1 MSVRVDTDKIKKA
14 IIFILPCLLFFWIG
28 DKVCCAY
35 RTVGISGNISVKAMP
50 FFTNLGNALT
60 NPLPSL
66 HPLDAFVGFMTA
78 VIAKLVLEYKR
89 KHRKKYAEDKEYGSA
104 RWGTPKDIE
113 PYMDRQNFDNNV
125 LLTQTER
132 ITMGK
137 PSNVKYARNQN
148 VLVVGGS
155 GSGKT
160 RFYVK
165 PNLMQMHSSYVVTD
179 PKGTVLVECGKM
191 LQKGKPVVKN
201 GKIIGYTPYSIR
213 VFNTID
219 FSKSMHYNPFAYI
232 RPESREQDILRTV
245 EVLITNTTGD
255 QKGGDEFWVK
265 AEKLLYTSY
274 IALIITMCPE
284 EEWNFET
291 LIDFVNASECRE
303 DNETFKNAIDWA
315 FYYLERWIEN
325 AWEQDEQFSEENE
338 NYAELKDAEV
348 DDWRASLGRFAVRQ
362 YKAYKLAAGKTAK
375 SILISCATRLAPF
388 SIDKVLEITSY
399 DEMHLDTIGDKL
411 TALFIIISDTDDTF
425 NFLVAMM
432 YSQLFNLLC
441 TKADNNP
448 NGSGRLKYPVRCL
461 IDEFANIKQ
470 IPQFEK
476 IISVIRSRGI
486 SASII
491 LQTKSQLKSLY
502 KDNAET
508 IEGNCDSLLFLG
520 GKEKTTLKDISES
533 LGKETIYMFN
543 TSRSRGT
550 QESYGVNYQKLGK
563 ELMSQDELSVM
574 DNSQCI
580 LQIRGLHPF
589 MSKKF
594 DITNTRITASCLTAT
609 RKIILMLQGLLR
621 AVKKMLLFYKTHN
634 IPNIGKLIHKGAKPM
649 NFLSKTEPNKLSRR
663 CKKSK
668 KAVAV
673 LTAIASIAAMSCMSC
688 FAAVNASSFIS
699 TAQTVLTA
707 VICLIGAG
715 LAVWGIINLLEGY
728 GNDNPGA
735 KSQGMKQLMAGIAL
749 IAAGVLLVPVLG
761 QMMNQ
766 AQSK

>member
-1 MSVRVDTDKIKKA
+1 MSKNLKTSLIWVGEFMDTDKLKK
-14 IIFILPCLLFFWIG
+14 IIITALPLVLFFWIG
-28 DKVCCAY
+28 DKLCLAY
-35 RTVGISGNISVKAMP
+35 RTVTVVGDISVKLMP
-50 FFTNLGNALT
+50 FLDNLGTTLV
-60 NPLPSL
+60 NPLPSF
-66 HPLDAFVGFMTA
+66 HPLDVFVGVATA
-78 VIAKLVLEYKR
+78 VIARLVLIYKD
-89 KHRKKYAEDKEYGSA
+89 KHRKKFAQDEEYGSA
-104 RWGTPKDIE
+104 RWGNAKDIE
-113 PYMDRQNFDNNV
+113 PYMDKKDFADNV
-125 LLTQTER
+125 LLTQSER
-132 ITMGK
+132 LTMGK

-179 PKGTVLVECGKM
+179 PKGTTLPECGKM
-191 LQKGKPVVKN
+191 LQRGQPIVRN
-201 GKIIGYTPYSIR
+201 GEIIGYKPYSIR

-219 FSKSMHYNPFAYI
+219 FDKSMHYNPFAYI
-232 RPESREQDILRTV
+232 RPKTREQDILRTV
-245 EVLITNTTGD
+245 EVLIANTTGE

-315 FYYLERWIEN
+315 FYYLEKWIEKDWEKDEKFAEQN
-325 AWEQDEQFSEENE
+325 A
-338 NYAELKDAEV
+338 NYSDLIDIKVEP
-348 DDWRASLGRFAVRQ
+348 WRASLGRFAVRQ

-388 SIDKVLEITSY
+388 SIDRILEITSY
-399 DEMHLDTIGDKL
+399 DEMHLDTVGDEL
-411 TALFIIISDTDDTF
+411 TALFIIVSDTDDTF

-432 YSQLFNLLC
+432 YTQLFNLLC

-448 NGSGRLKYPVRCL
+448 DGSGRLKYPVRCL

-563 ELMSQDELSVM
+563 ELKSQDELAVM
-574 DNSQCI
+574 DNSLCI

-589 MSKKF
+589 LSKKF
-594 DITNTRITASCLTAT
+594 DITKHKNY
-609 RKIILMLQGLLR
+609 
-621 AVKKMLLFYKTHN
+621 KMLFDY
-634 IPNIGKLIHKGAKPM
+634 AKQ
-649 NFLSKTEPNKLSRR
+649 NYFD
-663 CKKSK
+663 
-668 KAVAV
+668 VAKFV
-673 LTAIASIAAMSCMSC
+673 AHRNNRS
-688 FAAVNASSFIS
+688 
-699 TAQTVLTA
+699 
-707 VICLIGAG
+707 
-715 LAVWGIINLLEGY
+715 
-728 GNDNPGA
+728 
-735 KSQGMKQLMAGIAL
+735 AL
-749 IAAGVLLVPVLG
+749 INKNSVYTEYKY
-761 QMMNQ
+761 N
-766 AQSK
+766 K

>member
-1 MSVRVDTDKIKKA
+1 MSKNLKTSLIWVGEFMDTDKLKK
-14 IIFILPCLLFFWIG
+14 IIITALPLVLFFWIG
-28 DKVCCAY
+28 DKLCLAY
-35 RTVGISGNISVKAMP
+35 RTVTVVGDISVKLMP
-50 FFTNLGNALT
+50 FLDNLGTTLV
-60 NPLPSL
+60 NPLPSF
-66 HPLDAFVGFMTA
+66 HPLDVFVGVATA
-78 VIAKLVLEYKR
+78 VIARLVLIYKD
-89 KHRKKYAEDKEYGSA
+89 KHRKKFAQDEEYGSA
-104 RWGTPKDIE
+104 RWGNAKDIE
-113 PYMDRQNFDNNV
+113 PYMDKKDFADNV
-125 LLTQTER
+125 LLTQSER
-132 ITMGK
+132 LTMSK

-179 PKGTVLVECGKM
+179 PKGTTLPECGKM
-191 LQKGKPVVKN
+191 LQRGQPIVRN
-201 GKIIGYTPYSIR
+201 GEIIGYKPYSIR

-219 FSKSMHYNPFAYI
+219 FDKSMHYNPFAYI
-232 RPESREQDILRTV
+232 RPKTREQDILRTV
-245 EVLITNTTGD
+245 EVLIANTTGE

-274 IALIITMCPE
+274 IALILTMCPE
-284 EEWNFET
+284 NEWNFET

-303 DNETFKNAIDWA
+303 DDESFKNAIDWA
-315 FYYLERWIEN
+315 FYYLEKWIEKDWEKDEKFAEQN
-325 AWEQDEQFSEENE
+325 A
-338 NYAELKDAEV
+338 NYSDLIDIEV
-348 DDWRASLGRFAVRQ
+348 EPWRASLGRFAVRQ

-388 SIDKVLEITSY
+388 SIDRILEITSY
-399 DEMHLDTIGDKL
+399 DEMHLDTVGDEL
-411 TALFIIISDTDDTF
+411 TALFIIVSDTDDTF

-432 YSQLFNLLC
+432 YTQLFNLLC

-448 NGSGRLKYPVRCL
+448 DGSGRLKYPVRCL

-563 ELMSQDELSVM
+563 ELKSQDELAVM
-574 DNSQCI
+574 DNSLCI

-589 MSKKF
+589 LSKKF
-594 DITNTRITASCLTAT
+594 DITKHKNY
-609 RKIILMLQGLLR
+609 
-621 AVKKMLLFYKTHN
+621 KMLFDY
-634 IPNIGKLIHKGAKPM
+634 AKQ
-649 NFLSKTEPNKLSRR
+649 NYFD
-663 CKKSK
+663 
-668 KAVAV
+668 VAKFV
-673 LTAIASIAAMSCMSC
+673 AHRNNRS
-688 FAAVNASSFIS
+688 
-699 TAQTVLTA
+699 
-707 VICLIGAG
+707 
-715 LAVWGIINLLEGY
+715 
-728 GNDNPGA
+728 
-735 KSQGMKQLMAGIAL
+735 AL
-749 IAAGVLLVPVLG
+749 INKNSVYTEYKY
-761 QMMNQ
+761 N
-766 AQSK
+766 K

>member
-1 MSVRVDTDKIKKA
+1 MSKNLKTSLIWVGEFMDTDKLKK
-14 IIFILPCLLFFWIG
+14 IIITALPLVLFFWIG
-28 DKVCCAY
+28 DKLCLAY
-35 RTVGISGNISVKAMP
+35 RTVTVVGDISVKLMP
-50 FFTNLGNALT
+50 FLDNLGTTLV
-60 NPLPSL
+60 NPLPSF
-66 HPLDAFVGFMTA
+66 HPLDVFVGVATA
-78 VIAKLVLEYKR
+78 VIARLVLIYKD
-89 KHRKKYAEDKEYGSA
+89 KHRKKFAQDEEYGSA
-104 RWGTPKDIE
+104 RWGNAKDIE
-113 PYMDRQNFDNNV
+113 PYMDKKDFADNV
-125 LLTQTER
+125 LLTQSER
-132 ITMGK
+132 LTMGK
-137 PSNVKYARNQN
+137 TSNVKYARNQN

-179 PKGTVLVECGKM
+179 PKGTTLPECGKM
-191 LQKGKPVVKN
+191 LQRGQPIVRN
-201 GKIIGYTPYSIR
+201 GEIIGYKPYSIR

-219 FSKSMHYNPFAYI
+219 FDKSMHYNPFAYI
-232 RPESREQDILRTV
+232 RPKTREQDILRTV
-245 EVLITNTTGD
+245 EVLIANTTGE

-315 FYYLERWIEN
+315 FYYLEKWIEKDWEKDEKFAEQN
-325 AWEQDEQFSEENE
+325 A
-338 NYAELKDAEV
+338 NYSDLIDIEV
-348 DDWRASLGRFAVRQ
+348 EPWRASLGRFAVRQ

-388 SIDKVLEITSY
+388 SIDRILEITSY
-399 DEMHLDTIGDKL
+399 DEMHLDTVGDEL
-411 TALFIIISDTDDTF
+411 TALFIIVSDTDDTF

-432 YSQLFNLLC
+432 YTQLFNLLC

-448 NGSGRLKYPVRCL
+448 DGSGRLKYPVRCL

-563 ELMSQDELSVM
+563 ELKSQDELAVM
-574 DNSQCI
+574 DNSLCI

-589 MSKKF
+589 LSKKF
-594 DITNTRITASCLTAT
+594 DITKHKNY
-609 RKIILMLQGLLR
+609 
-621 AVKKMLLFYKTHN
+621 KMLFDYAKQNYFDVAKFVAHHN
-634 IPNIGKLIHKGAKPM
+634 NR
-649 NFLSKTEPNKLSRR
+649 S
-663 CKKSK
+663 
-668 KAVAV
+668 
-673 LTAIASIAAMSCMSC
+673 
-688 FAAVNASSFIS
+688 
-699 TAQTVLTA
+699 
-707 VICLIGAG
+707 
-715 LAVWGIINLLEGY
+715 
-728 GNDNPGA
+728 
-735 KSQGMKQLMAGIAL
+735 AL
-749 IAAGVLLVPVLG
+749 INKNSVYTEYKY
-761 QMMNQ
+761 N
-766 AQSK
+766 K

>member
-1 MSVRVDTDKIKKA
+1 MSKNLKTSLIWVGEFMDTDKLKK
-14 IIFILPCLLFFWIG
+14 IIITALPLVLFFWIG
-28 DKVCCAY
+28 DKLCLAY
-35 RTVGISGNISVKAMP
+35 RTVTVVGDISVKLMP
-50 FFTNLGNALT
+50 FLDNLGTTLV
-60 NPLPSL
+60 NPLPSF
-66 HPLDAFVGFMTA
+66 HPLDVFVGVATA
-78 VIAKLVLEYKR
+78 VIARLVLIYKD
-89 KHRKKYAEDKEYGSA
+89 KHRKKFAQDEEYGSA
-104 RWGTPKDIE
+104 RWGNAKDIE
-113 PYMDRQNFDNNV
+113 PYMDKKDFADNV
-125 LLTQTER
+125 LLTQSER
-132 ITMGK
+132 LTMGK

-179 PKGTVLVECGKM
+179 PKGTTLPECGKM
-191 LQKGKPVVKN
+191 LQRGQPIVRN
-201 GKIIGYTPYSIR
+201 GEIIGYKPYSIR

-219 FSKSMHYNPFAYI
+219 FDKSMHYNPFAYI
-232 RPESREQDILRTV
+232 RPKTREQDILRTV
-245 EVLITNTTGD
+245 EVLIANTTGE

-274 IALIITMCPE
+274 IALILTMCPE
-284 EEWNFET
+284 NEWNFET

-303 DNETFKNAIDWA
+303 DDESFKNAIDWA
-315 FYYLERWIEN
+315 FYYLEKWIEKDWEKDEKFAEQN
-325 AWEQDEQFSEENE
+325 A
-338 NYAELKDAEV
+338 NYSDLIDIEV
-348 DDWRASLGRFAVRQ
+348 EPWRASLGRFAVRQ

-388 SIDKVLEITSY
+388 SIDRILEITSY
-399 DEMHLDTIGDKL
+399 DEMHLDTVGDEL
-411 TALFIIISDTDDTF
+411 TALFIIVSDTDDTF

-432 YSQLFNLLC
+432 YTQLFNLLC

-448 NGSGRLKYPVRCL
+448 DGSGRLKYPVRCL

-508 IEGNCDSLLFLG
+508 IEGNCDFLLFLG

-563 ELMSQDELSVM
+563 ELKSQDELAVM
-574 DNSQCI
+574 DNSLCI

-589 MSKKF
+589 LSKKF
-594 DITNTRITASCLTAT
+594 DITKHKNY
-609 RKIILMLQGLLR
+609 
-621 AVKKMLLFYKTHN
+621 KMLFDY
-634 IPNIGKLIHKGAKPM
+634 AKQ
-649 NFLSKTEPNKLSRR
+649 NYFD
-663 CKKSK
+663 
-668 KAVAV
+668 VAKFV
-673 LTAIASIAAMSCMSC
+673 AHRNNRS
-688 FAAVNASSFIS
+688 
-699 TAQTVLTA
+699 
-707 VICLIGAG
+707 
-715 LAVWGIINLLEGY
+715 
-728 GNDNPGA
+728 
-735 KSQGMKQLMAGIAL
+735 AL
-749 IAAGVLLVPVLG
+749 INKNSVYTEYKY
-761 QMMNQ
+761 N
-766 AQSK
+766 K

>member
-1 MSVRVDTDKIKKA
+1 MSKNLKTSLIWVGEFMDTDKLKK
-14 IIFILPCLLFFWIG
+14 IIITALPLVLFFWIG
-28 DKVCCAY
+28 DKLCLAY
-35 RTVGISGNISVKAMP
+35 RTVTVVGDISVKLMP
-50 FFTNLGNALT
+50 FLDNLGTTLV
-60 NPLPSL
+60 NPLPSF
-66 HPLDAFVGFMTA
+66 HPLDVFVGVATA
-78 VIAKLVLEYKR
+78 VIARLVLIYKD
-89 KHRKKYAEDKEYGSA
+89 KHRKKFAQDEEYGSA
-104 RWGTPKDIE
+104 RWSNAKDIE
-113 PYMDRQNFDNNV
+113 PYMDKKDFADNV
-125 LLTQTER
+125 LLTQSER
-132 ITMGK
+132 LTMGK

-179 PKGTVLVECGKM
+179 PKGTTLPECGKM
-191 LQKGKPVVKN
+191 LQRGQPIVRN
-201 GKIIGYTPYSIR
+201 GEIIGYKPYSIR

-219 FSKSMHYNPFAYI
+219 FDKSMHYNPFAYI
-232 RPESREQDILRTV
+232 RPKTREQDILRTV
-245 EVLITNTTGD
+245 EVLIANTTGE

-274 IALIITMCPE
+274 IALILTMCPE
-284 EEWNFET
+284 NEWNFET

-315 FYYLERWIEN
+315 FYYLEKWIEKDWEKDEKFAEQN
-325 AWEQDEQFSEENE
+325 A
-338 NYAELKDAEV
+338 NYSDLIDIEV
-348 DDWRASLGRFAVRQ
+348 EPWRASLGRFAVRQ

-388 SIDKVLEITSY
+388 SIDRILEITSY
-399 DEMHLDTIGDKL
+399 DEMHLDTVGDEL
-411 TALFIIISDTDDTF
+411 TALFIIVSDTDDTF

-432 YSQLFNLLC
+432 YTQLFNLLC

-448 NGSGRLKYPVRCL
+448 DGSGRLKYPVRCL

-563 ELMSQDELSVM
+563 ELKSQDELAVM
-574 DNSQCI
+574 DNSLCI

-589 MSKKF
+589 LSKKF
-594 DITNTRITASCLTAT
+594 DITKHKNY
-609 RKIILMLQGLLR
+609 
-621 AVKKMLLFYKTHN
+621 KMLFDY
-634 IPNIGKLIHKGAKPM
+634 AKQ
-649 NFLSKTEPNKLSRR
+649 NYFD
-663 CKKSK
+663 
-668 KAVAV
+668 VAKFV
-673 LTAIASIAAMSCMSC
+673 AHRNNRS
-688 FAAVNASSFIS
+688 
-699 TAQTVLTA
+699 
-707 VICLIGAG
+707 
-715 LAVWGIINLLEGY
+715 
-728 GNDNPGA
+728 
-735 KSQGMKQLMAGIAL
+735 AL
-749 IAAGVLLVPVLG
+749 INKNSVYTEYKY
-761 QMMNQ
+761 N
-766 AQSK
+766 K

>member
-1 MSVRVDTDKIKKA
+1 MSKNLKTSLIWVGEFMDTDKLKK
-14 IIFILPCLLFFWIG
+14 IIITALPLVLFFWIG
-28 DKVCCAY
+28 DKLCLAY
-35 RTVGISGNISVKAMP
+35 RTVTVVGDISVKLMP
-50 FFTNLGNALT
+50 FLDNLGTTLV
-60 NPLPSL
+60 NPLPSF
-66 HPLDAFVGFMTA
+66 HPLDVFVGVATA
-78 VIAKLVLEYKR
+78 VIARLVLIYKD
-89 KHRKKYAEDKEYGSA
+89 KHRKKFAQDEEYGSA
-104 RWGTPKDIE
+104 RWGNAKDIE
-113 PYMDRQNFDNNV
+113 PYMDKKDFADNV
-125 LLTQTER
+125 LLTQSER
-132 ITMGK
+132 LTMGK
-137 PSNVKYARNQN
+137 PSNVKCARNQN

-179 PKGTVLVECGKM
+179 PKGTTLPECGKM
-191 LQKGKPVVKN
+191 LQRGQPIVRN
-201 GKIIGYTPYSIR
+201 GEIIGYKPYSIR

-219 FSKSMHYNPFAYI
+219 FDKSMHYNPFAYI
-232 RPESREQDILRTV
+232 RPKTREQDILRTV
-245 EVLITNTTGD
+245 EVLIANTTGE

-274 IALIITMCPE
+274 IALILTMCPE
-284 EEWNFET
+284 NEWNFET

-303 DNETFKNAIDWA
+303 DDESFKNAIDWA
-315 FYYLERWIEN
+315 FYYLEKWIEKDWEKDEKFAEQN
-325 AWEQDEQFSEENE
+325 A
-338 NYAELKDAEV
+338 NYSDLIDIEV
-348 DDWRASLGRFAVRQ
+348 EPWRASLGRFAVRQ

-388 SIDKVLEITSY
+388 SIDRILEITSY
-399 DEMHLDTIGDKL
+399 DEMHLDTVGDEL
-411 TALFIIISDTDDTF
+411 TALFIIVSDTDDTF

-432 YSQLFNLLC
+432 YTQLFNLLC

-448 NGSGRLKYPVRCL
+448 DGSGRLKYPVRCL

-563 ELMSQDELSVM
+563 ELKSQDELAVM
-574 DNSQCI
+574 DNSLCI

-589 MSKKF
+589 LSKKF
-594 DITNTRITASCLTAT
+594 DITKHKNY
-609 RKIILMLQGLLR
+609 
-621 AVKKMLLFYKTHN
+621 KMLFDY
-634 IPNIGKLIHKGAKPM
+634 AKQ
-649 NFLSKTEPNKLSRR
+649 NYFD
-663 CKKSK
+663 
-668 KAVAV
+668 VAKFV
-673 LTAIASIAAMSCMSC
+673 AHRNNRS
-688 FAAVNASSFIS
+688 
-699 TAQTVLTA
+699 
-707 VICLIGAG
+707 
-715 LAVWGIINLLEGY
+715 
-728 GNDNPGA
+728 
-735 KSQGMKQLMAGIAL
+735 AL
-749 IAAGVLLVPVLG
+749 INKNSVYTEYKY
-761 QMMNQ
+761 N
-766 AQSK
+766 K

>member
-1 MSVRVDTDKIKKA
+1 MSKNLKTSLIWVGEFMDTDKLKK
-14 IIFILPCLLFFWIG
+14 IIITALPLVLFFWIG
-28 DKVCCAY
+28 DKLCLAY
-35 RTVGISGNISVKAMP
+35 RTVTVVGDISVKLMP
-50 FFTNLGNALT
+50 FLDNLGTTLV
-60 NPLPSL
+60 NPLPSF
-66 HPLDAFVGFMTA
+66 HPLDVFVGVATA
-78 VIAKLVLEYKR
+78 VITRLVLIYKD
-89 KHRKKYAEDKEYGSA
+89 KHRKKFAQDEEYGSA
-104 RWGTPKDIE
+104 RWGNAKDIE
-113 PYMDRQNFDNNV
+113 PYMDKKDFADNV
-125 LLTQTER
+125 LLTQSER
-132 ITMGK
+132 LTMGK

-179 PKGTVLVECGKM
+179 PKGTTLPECGKM
-191 LQKGKPVVKN
+191 LQRGQPIVRN
-201 GKIIGYTPYSIR
+201 GEIIGYKPYSIR

-219 FSKSMHYNPFAYI
+219 FDKSMHYNPFAYI
-232 RPESREQDILRTV
+232 RPKTREQDILRTV
-245 EVLITNTTGD
+245 EVLIANTTGE

-274 IALIITMCPE
+274 IALILTMCPE
-284 EEWNFET
+284 NEWNFET

-303 DNETFKNAIDWA
+303 DDESFKNAIDWA
-315 FYYLERWIEN
+315 FYYLEKWIEKDWEKDEKFAEQN
-325 AWEQDEQFSEENE
+325 A
-338 NYAELKDAEV
+338 NYSDLIDIEV
-348 DDWRASLGRFAVRQ
+348 EPWRASLGRFAVRQ

-388 SIDKVLEITSY
+388 SIDRILEITSY
-399 DEMHLDTIGDKL
+399 DEMHLDTVGDEL
-411 TALFIIISDTDDTF
+411 TALFIIVSDTDDTF

-432 YSQLFNLLC
+432 YTQLFNLLC

-448 NGSGRLKYPVRCL
+448 DGSGRLKYPVRCL

-563 ELMSQDELSVM
+563 ELKSQDELAVM
-574 DNSQCI
+574 DNSLCI

-589 MSKKF
+589 LSKKF
-594 DITNTRITASCLTAT
+594 DITKHKNY
-609 RKIILMLQGLLR
+609 
-621 AVKKMLLFYKTHN
+621 KMLFDY
-634 IPNIGKLIHKGAKPM
+634 AKQ
-649 NFLSKTEPNKLSRR
+649 NYFD
-663 CKKSK
+663 
-668 KAVAV
+668 VAKFV
-673 LTAIASIAAMSCMSC
+673 AHRNNRS
-688 FAAVNASSFIS
+688 
-699 TAQTVLTA
+699 
-707 VICLIGAG
+707 
-715 LAVWGIINLLEGY
+715 
-728 GNDNPGA
+728 
-735 KSQGMKQLMAGIAL
+735 AL
-749 IAAGVLLVPVLG
+749 INKNSVYTEYKY
-761 QMMNQ
+761 N
-766 AQSK
+766 K

>member
-1 MSVRVDTDKIKKA
+1 MSKNLKTSLIWVGEFMDTDKLKK
-14 IIFILPCLLFFWIG
+14 IIITALPIVLFFWIG
-28 DKVCCAY
+28 DKLCLAY
-35 RTVGISGNISVKAMP
+35 RTVTVVGDISVKLMP
-50 FFTNLGNALT
+50 FLDNLGTTLV
-60 NPLPSL
+60 NPLPSF
-66 HPLDAFVGFMTA
+66 HPLDVFVGVATA
-78 VIAKLVLEYKR
+78 VIARLVLIYKD
-89 KHRKKYAEDKEYGSA
+89 KHRKKFAQDEEYGSA
-104 RWGTPKDIE
+104 RWGNAKDIE
-113 PYMDRQNFDNNV
+113 PYMDKKDFADNV
-125 LLTQTER
+125 LLTQSER
-132 ITMGK
+132 LTMGK

-179 PKGTVLVECGKM
+179 PKGTTLPECGKM
-191 LQKGKPVVKN
+191 LQRGQPIVRN
-201 GKIIGYTPYSIR
+201 GEIIGYKPYSIR

-219 FSKSMHYNPFAYI
+219 FDKSMHYNPFAYI
-232 RPESREQDILRTV
+232 RPKTREQDILRTV
-245 EVLITNTTGD
+245 EVLIANTTGE

-274 IALIITMCPE
+274 IALILTMCPE
-284 EEWNFET
+284 NEWNFET

-303 DNETFKNAIDWA
+303 DDESFKNAIDWA
-315 FYYLERWIEN
+315 FYYLEKWIEKDWEKDEKFAEQN
-325 AWEQDEQFSEENE
+325 A
-338 NYAELKDAEV
+338 NYSDLIDIEV
-348 DDWRASLGRFAVRQ
+348 EPWRASLGRFAVRQ

-388 SIDKVLEITSY
+388 SIDRILEITSY
-399 DEMHLDTIGDKL
+399 DEMHLDTVGDEL
-411 TALFIIISDTDDTF
+411 TALFIIVSDTDDTF

-432 YSQLFNLLC
+432 YTQLFNLLC

-448 NGSGRLKYPVRCL
+448 DGSGRLKYPVRCL

-563 ELMSQDELSVM
+563 ELKSQDELAVM
-574 DNSQCI
+574 DNSLCI

-589 MSKKF
+589 LSKKF
-594 DITNTRITASCLTAT
+594 DITKHKNY
-609 RKIILMLQGLLR
+609 
-621 AVKKMLLFYKTHN
+621 KMLFDY
-634 IPNIGKLIHKGAKPM
+634 AKQ
-649 NFLSKTEPNKLSRR
+649 NYFD
-663 CKKSK
+663 
-668 KAVAV
+668 VAKFV
-673 LTAIASIAAMSCMSC
+673 AHRNNRS
-688 FAAVNASSFIS
+688 
-699 TAQTVLTA
+699 
-707 VICLIGAG
+707 
-715 LAVWGIINLLEGY
+715 
-728 GNDNPGA
+728 
-735 KSQGMKQLMAGIAL
+735 AL
-749 IAAGVLLVPVLG
+749 INKNSVYTEYKY
-761 QMMNQ
+761 N
-766 AQSK
+766 K

>member
-1 MSVRVDTDKIKKA
+1 MSKNLKTSLIWVGEFMDTDKLKK
-14 IIFILPCLLFFWIG
+14 IIITALPLVLFFWIG
-28 DKVCCAY
+28 DKLCLAY
-35 RTVGISGNISVKAMP
+35 RTVTVVGDISVKLMP
-50 FFTNLGNALT
+50 FLDNLGTTLV
-60 NPLPSL
+60 NPLPSF
-66 HPLDAFVGFMTA
+66 HPLDVFVGVATA
-78 VIAKLVLEYKR
+78 VIARLVLIYKD
-89 KHRKKYAEDKEYGSA
+89 KHRKKFAQDEEYGSA
-104 RWGTPKDIE
+104 RWGNAKDIE
-113 PYMDRQNFDNNV
+113 PYMDKKDFADNV
-125 LLTQTER
+125 LLTQSER
-132 ITMGK
+132 LTMGK

-179 PKGTVLVECGKM
+179 PKGTTLPECGKM
-191 LQKGKPVVKN
+191 LQRGQPIVRN
-201 GKIIGYTPYSIR
+201 GEIVGYKPYSIR

-219 FSKSMHYNPFAYI
+219 FDKSMHYNPFAYI
-232 RPESREQDILRTV
+232 RPKTREQDILRTV
-245 EVLITNTTGD
+245 EVLIANTTGE

-274 IALIITMCPE
+274 IALILTMCPE

-315 FYYLERWIEN
+315 FYYLEKWIEKDWEKDEKFAEQN
-325 AWEQDEQFSEENE
+325 A
-338 NYAELKDAEV
+338 NYSDLIDIEV
-348 DDWRASLGRFAVRQ
+348 EPWRASLGRFAVRQ

-375 SILISCATRLAPF
+375 SILISCSTRLAPF
-388 SIDKVLEITSY
+388 SIDRILEITSY
-399 DEMHLDTIGDKL
+399 DEMHLDTVGDEL
-411 TALFIIISDTDDTF
+411 TALFIIVSDTDDTF

-432 YSQLFNLLC
+432 YTQLFNLLC

-448 NGSGRLKYPVRCL
+448 DGSGRLKYPVRCL

-563 ELMSQDELSVM
+563 ELKSQDELAVM
-574 DNSQCI
+574 DNSLCI

-589 MSKKF
+589 LSKKF
-594 DITNTRITASCLTAT
+594 DITKHKNY
-609 RKIILMLQGLLR
+609 
-621 AVKKMLLFYKTHN
+621 KMLFDY
-634 IPNIGKLIHKGAKPM
+634 AKQ
-649 NFLSKTEPNKLSRR
+649 NYFD
-663 CKKSK
+663 
-668 KAVAV
+668 VAKFV
-673 LTAIASIAAMSCMSC
+673 AHRNNRS
-688 FAAVNASSFIS
+688 
-699 TAQTVLTA
+699 
-707 VICLIGAG
+707 
-715 LAVWGIINLLEGY
+715 
-728 GNDNPGA
+728 
-735 KSQGMKQLMAGIAL
+735 AL
-749 IAAGVLLVPVLG
+749 INKNSVYTEYKY
-761 QMMNQ
+761 N
-766 AQSK
+766 K

>member
-1 MSVRVDTDKIKKA
+1 MSKNLKTSLIWVGEFMDTDKLKK
-14 IIFILPCLLFFWIG
+14 IIITALPLVLFFWIG
-28 DKVCCAY
+28 DKLCLAY
-35 RTVGISGNISVKAMP
+35 RTVTVVGDISVKLMP
-50 FFTNLGNALT
+50 FLDNLGTTLV
-60 NPLPSL
+60 NPLPSF
-66 HPLDAFVGFMTA
+66 HPLDVFVGVATA
-78 VIAKLVLEYKR
+78 VIARLVLIYKD
-89 KHRKKYAEDKEYGSA
+89 KHRKKFAQDEEYGSA
-104 RWGTPKDIE
+104 RWGNAKDIE
-113 PYMDRQNFDNNV
+113 PYMDKKDFADNV
-125 LLTQTER
+125 LLTQSECL
-132 ITMGK
+132 TMGK

-179 PKGTVLVECGKM
+179 PKGTTLPECGKM
-191 LQKGKPVVKN
+191 LQRGQPIVRN
-201 GKIIGYTPYSIR
+201 GEIIGYKPYSIR

-219 FSKSMHYNPFAYI
+219 FDKSMHYNPFAYI
-232 RPESREQDILRTV
+232 RPKTREQDILRTV
-245 EVLITNTTGD
+245 EVLIANTTGE

-274 IALIITMCPE
+274 IALILTMCPE
-284 EEWNFET
+284 NEWNFET

-303 DNETFKNAIDWA
+303 DDESFKNAIDWA
-315 FYYLERWIEN
+315 FYYLEKWIEKDWEKDEKFAEQN
-325 AWEQDEQFSEENE
+325 A
-338 NYAELKDAEV
+338 NYSDLIDIEV
-348 DDWRASLGRFAVRQ
+348 EPWRASLGRFAVRQ

-388 SIDKVLEITSY
+388 SIDRILEITSY
-399 DEMHLDTIGDKL
+399 DEMHLDTVGDEL
-411 TALFIIISDTDDTF
+411 TALFIIVSDTDDTF

-432 YSQLFNLLC
+432 YTQLFNLLC

-448 NGSGRLKYPVRCL
+448 DGSGRLKYPVRCL

-563 ELMSQDELSVM
+563 ELKSQDELAVM
-574 DNSQCI
+574 DNSLCI

-589 MSKKF
+589 LSKKF
-594 DITNTRITASCLTAT
+594 DITKHKNY
-609 RKIILMLQGLLR
+609 
-621 AVKKMLLFYKTHN
+621 KMLFDY
-634 IPNIGKLIHKGAKPM
+634 AKQ
-649 NFLSKTEPNKLSRR
+649 NYFD
-663 CKKSK
+663 
-668 KAVAV
+668 VAKFV
-673 LTAIASIAAMSCMSC
+673 AHRNNRS
-688 FAAVNASSFIS
+688 
-699 TAQTVLTA
+699 
-707 VICLIGAG
+707 
-715 LAVWGIINLLEGY
+715 
-728 GNDNPGA
+728 
-735 KSQGMKQLMAGIAL
+735 AL
-749 IAAGVLLVPVLG
+749 INKNSVYTEYKY
-761 QMMNQ
+761 N
-766 AQSK
+766 K

>member
-1 MSVRVDTDKIKKA
+1 MSKNLKTSLIWVGEFMDTDKLKK
-14 IIFILPCLLFFWIG
+14 IIITALPLVLFFWIG
-28 DKVCCAY
+28 DKLCLAY
-35 RTVGISGNISVKAMP
+35 RTVTVVGDISVKLMP
-50 FFTNLGNALT
+50 FLDNLGTTLV
-60 NPLPSL
+60 NPLPSF
-66 HPLDAFVGFMTA
+66 HPLDVFVGVATA
-78 VIAKLVLEYKR
+78 VIARLVLIYKD
-89 KHRKKYAEDKEYGSA
+89 KHRKKFAQDEEYGSA
-104 RWGTPKDIE
+104 RWGNAKDIE
-113 PYMDRQNFDNNV
+113 PYMDKKDFTDNV
-125 LLTQTER
+125 LLTQSER
-132 ITMGK
+132 LTMGK

-179 PKGTVLVECGKM
+179 PKGTTLPECGKM
-191 LQKGKPVVKN
+191 LQRGQPIVRN
-201 GKIIGYTPYSIR
+201 GEIIGYKPYSIR

-219 FSKSMHYNPFAYI
+219 FDKSMHYNPFAYI
-232 RPESREQDILRTV
+232 RPKTREQDILRTV
-245 EVLITNTTGD
+245 EVLIANTTGE

-274 IALIITMCPE
+274 IALILTMCPE
-284 EEWNFET
+284 NEWNFET

-303 DNETFKNAIDWA
+303 DDESFKNAIDWA
-315 FYYLERWIEN
+315 FYYLEKWIEKDWEKDEKFAEQN
-325 AWEQDEQFSEENE
+325 A
-338 NYAELKDAEV
+338 NYSDLIDIEV
-348 DDWRASLGRFAVRQ
+348 EPWRASLGRFAVRQ

-388 SIDKVLEITSY
+388 SIDRILEITSY
-399 DEMHLDTIGDKL
+399 DEMHLDTVGDEL
-411 TALFIIISDTDDTF
+411 TALFIIVSDTDDTF

-432 YSQLFNLLC
+432 YTQLFNLLC

-448 NGSGRLKYPVRCL
+448 DGSGRLKYPVRCL

-563 ELMSQDELSVM
+563 ELKSQDELAVM
-574 DNSQCI
+574 DNSLCI

-589 MSKKF
+589 LSKKF
-594 DITNTRITASCLTAT
+594 DITKHKNY
-609 RKIILMLQGLLR
+609 
-621 AVKKMLLFYKTHN
+621 KMLFNY
-634 IPNIGKLIHKGAKPM
+634 AKQ
-649 NFLSKTEPNKLSRR
+649 NYFD
-663 CKKSK
+663 
-668 KAVAV
+668 VAKFV
-673 LTAIASIAAMSCMSC
+673 AHRNNRS
-688 FAAVNASSFIS
+688 
-699 TAQTVLTA
+699 
-707 VICLIGAG
+707 
-715 LAVWGIINLLEGY
+715 
-728 GNDNPGA
+728 
-735 KSQGMKQLMAGIAL
+735 AL
-749 IAAGVLLVPVLG
+749 INKNSVYTEYKY
-761 QMMNQ
+761 N
-766 AQSK
+766 K

>member
-1 MSVRVDTDKIKKA
+1 MSKNLKTSLIWVGEFMDTDKLKK
-14 IIFILPCLLFFWIG
+14 IIITALPLVLFFWIG
-28 DKVCCAY
+28 DKLCLAY
-35 RTVGISGNISVKAMP
+35 RTVTVVGDISVKLMP
-50 FFTNLGNALT
+50 FLDNLGTTLV
-60 NPLPSL
+60 NPLPSF
-66 HPLDAFVGFMTA
+66 HPLDVFVGVATA
-78 VIAKLVLEYKR
+78 VIARLVLIYKD
-89 KHRKKYAEDKEYGSA
+89 KHRKKFAQDEEYGSA
-104 RWGTPKDIE
+104 RWGNAKDIE
-113 PYMDRQNFDNNV
+113 PYMDKKDFADNV
-125 LLTQTER
+125 LLTQSER
-132 ITMGK
+132 LTMGK

-179 PKGTVLVECGKM
+179 PKGTTLPECGKM
-191 LQKGKPVVKN
+191 LQRGQPIVRN
-201 GKIIGYTPYSIR
+201 GEIIGYKPYSIR

-219 FSKSMHYNPFAYI
+219 FDKSMHYNPFAYI
-232 RPESREQDILRTV
+232 RPKTREQDILRTV
-245 EVLITNTTGD
+245 EVLIANTTGE

-274 IALIITMCPE
+274 IALILTMCPE
-284 EEWNFET
+284 NEWNFET

-303 DNETFKNAIDWA
+303 DDESFKNAIDWA
-315 FYYLERWIEN
+315 FYYLEKWIEKDWEKDEKFAEQN
-325 AWEQDEQFSEENE
+325 A
-338 NYAELKDAEV
+338 NYSDLIDIEV
-348 DDWRASLGRFAVRQ
+348 EPWRASLGRFAVRQ

-375 SILISCATRLAPF
+375 SILISCSTRLAPF
-388 SIDKVLEITSY
+388 SIDRILEITSY
-399 DEMHLDTIGDKL
+399 DEMHLDTVGDEL
-411 TALFIIISDTDDTF
+411 TALFIIVSDTDDTF

-432 YSQLFNLLC
+432 YTQLFNLLC

-448 NGSGRLKYPVRCL
+448 DGSGRLKYPVRCL

-563 ELMSQDELSVM
+563 ELKSQDELAVM
-574 DNSQCI
+574 DNSLCI

-589 MSKKF
+589 LSKKF
-594 DITNTRITASCLTAT
+594 DITKHKNY
-609 RKIILMLQGLLR
+609 
-621 AVKKMLLFYKTHN
+621 KMLFDY
-634 IPNIGKLIHKGAKPM
+634 AK
-649 NFLSKTEPNKLSRR
+649 NNYFD
-663 CKKSK
+663 
-668 KAVAV
+668 VAKFV
-673 LTAIASIAAMSCMSC
+673 AHRNNRS
-688 FAAVNASSFIS
+688 
-699 TAQTVLTA
+699 
-707 VICLIGAG
+707 
-715 LAVWGIINLLEGY
+715 
-728 GNDNPGA
+728 
-735 KSQGMKQLMAGIAL
+735 AL
-749 IAAGVLLVPVLG
+749 INKNSVYTEYKY
-761 QMMNQ
+761 N
-766 AQSK
+766 K

>member
-1 MSVRVDTDKIKKA
+1 MSKNLKTSLIWVGEFMDTDKLKK
-14 IIFILPCLLFFWIG
+14 IIITALPLVLFFWIG
-28 DKVCCAY
+28 DKLCLAY
-35 RTVGISGNISVKAMP
+35 RTVTVVGDISVKLMP
-50 FFTNLGNALT
+50 FLDNLGTTLV
-60 NPLPSL
+60 NPLPSF
-66 HPLDAFVGFMTA
+66 HPLDVFVGVATA
-78 VIAKLVLEYKR
+78 VIARLVLIYKD
-89 KHRKKYAEDKEYGSA
+89 KHRKKFAQDEEYGSA
-104 RWGTPKDIE
+104 RWGNAKDIE
-113 PYMDRQNFDNNV
+113 PYMDKKDFADNV
-125 LLTQTER
+125 LLTQSER
-132 ITMGK
+132 LTMGK

-179 PKGTVLVECGKM
+179 PKGTTLPECGKM
-191 LQKGKPVVKN
+191 LQRGQPIVRN
-201 GKIIGYTPYSIR
+201 GEIIGYKPYSIR

-219 FSKSMHYNPFAYI
+219 FNKSMHYNPFAYI
-232 RPESREQDILRTV
+232 RPKTREQDILRTV
-245 EVLITNTTGD
+245 EVLIANTTGE

-274 IALIITMCPE
+274 IALILTMCPE
-284 EEWNFET
+284 NEWNFET

-303 DNETFKNAIDWA
+303 DDESFKNAIDWA
-315 FYYLERWIEN
+315 FYYLEKWIEKDWEKDEKFAEQN
-325 AWEQDEQFSEENE
+325 A
-338 NYAELKDAEV
+338 NYSDLIDIEV
-348 DDWRASLGRFAVRQ
+348 EPWRASLGRFAVRQ

-388 SIDKVLEITSY
+388 SIDRILEITSY
-399 DEMHLDTIGDKL
+399 DEMHLDTVGDEL
-411 TALFIIISDTDDTF
+411 TALFIIVSDTDDTF

-432 YSQLFNLLC
+432 YTQLFNLLC

-448 NGSGRLKYPVRCL
+448 DGSGRLKYPVRCL

-563 ELMSQDELSVM
+563 ELKSQDELAVM
-574 DNSQCI
+574 DNSLCI

-589 MSKKF
+589 LSKKF
-594 DITNTRITASCLTAT
+594 DITKHKNY
-609 RKIILMLQGLLR
+609 
-621 AVKKMLLFYKTHN
+621 KMLFDY
-634 IPNIGKLIHKGAKPM
+634 AKQ
-649 NFLSKTEPNKLSRR
+649 NYFD
-663 CKKSK
+663 
-668 KAVAV
+668 VAKFV
-673 LTAIASIAAMSCMSC
+673 AHRNNRS
-688 FAAVNASSFIS
+688 
-699 TAQTVLTA
+699 
-707 VICLIGAG
+707 
-715 LAVWGIINLLEGY
+715 
-728 GNDNPGA
+728 
-735 KSQGMKQLMAGIAL
+735 AL
-749 IAAGVLLVPVLG
+749 INKNSVYTEYKY
-761 QMMNQ
+761 N
-766 AQSK
+766 K

>member
-1 MSVRVDTDKIKKA
+1 MSKNLKTSLIWVGEFMDTDKLKK
-14 IIFILPCLLFFWIG
+14 IIITALPLVLFFWIG
-28 DKVCCAY
+28 DKLCLAY
-35 RTVGISGNISVKAMP
+35 RTVTVVGDISVKLMP
-50 FFTNLGNALT
+50 FLDNLGTTLV
-60 NPLPSL
+60 NPLPSF
-66 HPLDAFVGFMTA
+66 HPLDVFVGVATA
-78 VIAKLVLEYKR
+78 VIARLVLIYKD
-89 KHRKKYAEDKEYGSA
+89 KHRKKFAQDEEYGSA
-104 RWGTPKDIE
+104 RWGKAKDIE
-113 PYMDRQNFDNNV
+113 PYMDKKDFADNV
-125 LLTQTER
+125 LLTQSER
-132 ITMGK
+132 LTMGK

-179 PKGTVLVECGKM
+179 PKGTTLPECGKM
-191 LQKGKPVVKN
+191 LQRGQPIVRN
-201 GKIIGYTPYSIR
+201 GEIIGYKPYSIR

-219 FSKSMHYNPFAYI
+219 FDKSMHYNPFAYI
-232 RPESREQDILRTV
+232 RPKTREQDILRTV
-245 EVLITNTTGD
+245 EVLIANTTGE

-274 IALIITMCPE
+274 IALILTMCPE
-284 EEWNFET
+284 NEWNFET

-303 DNETFKNAIDWA
+303 DDESFKNAIDWA
-315 FYYLERWIEN
+315 FYYLEKWIEKDWEKDEKFAEQN
-325 AWEQDEQFSEENE
+325 A
-338 NYAELKDAEV
+338 NYSDLIDIEV
-348 DDWRASLGRFAVRQ
+348 EPWRASLGRFAVRQ

-388 SIDKVLEITSY
+388 SIDRILEITSY
-399 DEMHLDTIGDKL
+399 DEMHLDTVGDEL
-411 TALFIIISDTDDTF
+411 TALFIIVSDTDDTF

-432 YSQLFNLLC
+432 YTQLFNLLC

-448 NGSGRLKYPVRCL
+448 DGSGRLKYPVRCL

-563 ELMSQDELSVM
+563 ELKSQDELAVM
-574 DNSQCI
+574 DNSLCI

-589 MSKKF
+589 LSKKF
-594 DITNTRITASCLTAT
+594 DITKHKNY
-609 RKIILMLQGLLR
+609 
-621 AVKKMLLFYKTHN
+621 KMLFDY
-634 IPNIGKLIHKGAKPM
+634 AKQ
-649 NFLSKTEPNKLSRR
+649 NYFD
-663 CKKSK
+663 
-668 KAVAV
+668 VAKFV
-673 LTAIASIAAMSCMSC
+673 AHRNNRS
-688 FAAVNASSFIS
+688 
-699 TAQTVLTA
+699 
-707 VICLIGAG
+707 
-715 LAVWGIINLLEGY
+715 
-728 GNDNPGA
+728 
-735 KSQGMKQLMAGIAL
+735 AL
-749 IAAGVLLVPVLG
+749 INKNSVYTEYKY
-761 QMMNQ
+761 N
-766 AQSK
+766 K

>member
-1 MSVRVDTDKIKKA
+1 MSKNLKTSLIWVGEFMDTDKLKK
-14 IIFILPCLLFFWIG
+14 IIITALPLVLFFWIG
-28 DKVCCAY
+28 DKLCLAY
-35 RTVGISGNISVKAMP
+35 RTVTVVGDISVKLMP
-50 FFTNLGNALT
+50 FLDNLGTTLV
-60 NPLPSL
+60 NPLPSF
-66 HPLDAFVGFMTA
+66 HPLDVFVGVATA
-78 VIAKLVLEYKR
+78 VIARLVLIYKD
-89 KHRKKYAEDKEYGSA
+89 KHRKKFAQDEEYGSA
-104 RWGTPKDIE
+104 RWGHAKDIE
-113 PYMDRQNFDNNV
+113 PYMDKKDFADNV
-125 LLTQTER
+125 LLTQSER
-132 ITMGK
+132 LTMGK

-179 PKGTVLVECGKM
+179 PKGTTLPECGKM
-191 LQKGKPVVKN
+191 LQRGQPIVRN
-201 GKIIGYTPYSIR
+201 GEIIGYKPYSIR

-219 FSKSMHYNPFAYI
+219 FDKSMHYNPFAYI
-232 RPESREQDILRTV
+232 RPKTREQDILRTV
-245 EVLITNTTGD
+245 EVLIANTTGE

-274 IALIITMCPE
+274 IALILTMCPE
-284 EEWNFET
+284 NEWNFET

-303 DNETFKNAIDWA
+303 DDESFKNAIDWA
-315 FYYLERWIEN
+315 FYYLEKWIEKDWEKDEKFAEQN
-325 AWEQDEQFSEENE
+325 A
-338 NYAELKDAEV
+338 NYSDLIDIEV
-348 DDWRASLGRFAVRQ
+348 EPWRASLGRFAVRQ

-375 SILISCATRLAPF
+375 SILISCATRLSPF
-388 SIDKVLEITSY
+388 SIDRILEITSY
-399 DEMHLDTIGDKL
+399 DEMHLDTVGDEL
-411 TALFIIISDTDDTF
+411 TALFIIVSDTDDTF

-432 YSQLFNLLC
+432 YTQLFNLLC

-448 NGSGRLKYPVRCL
+448 DGSGRLKYPVRCL

-563 ELMSQDELSVM
+563 ELKSQDELAVM
-574 DNSQCI
+574 DNSLCI

-589 MSKKF
+589 LSKKF
-594 DITNTRITASCLTAT
+594 DITKHKNY
-609 RKIILMLQGLLR
+609 
-621 AVKKMLLFYKTHN
+621 KMLFDY
-634 IPNIGKLIHKGAKPM
+634 AKQ
-649 NFLSKTEPNKLSRR
+649 NYFD
-663 CKKSK
+663 
-668 KAVAV
+668 VAKFV
-673 LTAIASIAAMSCMSC
+673 AHRNNRS
-688 FAAVNASSFIS
+688 
-699 TAQTVLTA
+699 
-707 VICLIGAG
+707 
-715 LAVWGIINLLEGY
+715 
-728 GNDNPGA
+728 
-735 KSQGMKQLMAGIAL
+735 AL
-749 IAAGVLLVPVLG
+749 INKNSVYTEYKY
-761 QMMNQ
+761 N
-766 AQSK
+766 K

>member
-1 MSVRVDTDKIKKA
+1 MSKNLKTSLIWVGEFMDTDKLKK
-14 IIFILPCLLFFWIG
+14 IIITALPLVLFFWIG
-28 DKVCCAY
+28 DKLCLAY
-35 RTVGISGNISVKAMP
+35 RTVTVVGDISVKLMP
-50 FFTNLGNALT
+50 FLDNLGTTLV
-60 NPLPSL
+60 NPLPSF
-66 HPLDAFVGFMTA
+66 HPLDVFVGVATA
-78 VIAKLVLEYKR
+78 VIARLVLIYKD
-89 KHRKKYAEDKEYGSA
+89 KHRKKFAQDEEYGSA
-104 RWGTPKDIE
+104 RWSNAKDIE
-113 PYMDRQNFDNNV
+113 PYMDKKDFADNV
-125 LLTQTER
+125 LLTQSER
-132 ITMGK
+132 LTMGK

-179 PKGTVLVECGKM
+179 PKGTTLPECGKM
-191 LQKGKPVVKN
+191 LQRGQPIVRN
-201 GKIIGYTPYSIR
+201 GEIIGYKPYSIR

-219 FSKSMHYNPFAYI
+219 FDKSMHYNPFAYI
-232 RPESREQDILRTV
+232 RPKTREQDILRTV
-245 EVLITNTTGD
+245 EVLIANTTGE

-274 IALIITMCPE
+274 IALILTMCPE
-284 EEWNFET
+284 NEWNFET

-303 DNETFKNAIDWA
+303 DDESFKNAIDWA
-315 FYYLERWIEN
+315 FYYLEKWIEKDWEKDEKFAEQN
-325 AWEQDEQFSEENE
+325 A
-338 NYAELKDAEV
+338 NYSDLIDIEV
-348 DDWRASLGRFAVRQ
+348 EPWRASLGRFAVRQ

-388 SIDKVLEITSY
+388 SIDRILEITSY
-399 DEMHLDTIGDKL
+399 DEMHLDTVGDEL
-411 TALFIIISDTDDTF
+411 TALFIIVSDTDDTF

-432 YSQLFNLLC
+432 YTQLFNLLC

-448 NGSGRLKYPVRCL
+448 DGSGRLKYPVRCL

-563 ELMSQDELSVM
+563 ELKSQDELAVM
-574 DNSQCI
+574 DNSLCI

-589 MSKKF
+589 LSKKF
-594 DITNTRITASCLTAT
+594 DITKHKNYKMLFDYAK
-609 RKIILMLQGLLR
+609 KIISM
-621 AVKKMLLFYKTHN
+621 
-634 IPNIGKLIHKGAKPM
+634 
-649 NFLSKTEPNKLSRR
+649 
-663 CKKSK
+663 
-668 KAVAV
+668 
-673 LTAIASIAAMSCMSC
+673 
-688 FAAVNASSFIS
+688 
-699 TAQTVLTA
+699 
-707 VICLIGAG
+707 
-715 LAVWGIINLLEGY
+715 
-728 GNDNPGA
+728 
-735 KSQGMKQLMAGIAL
+735 
-749 IAAGVLLVPVLG
+749 
-761 QMMNQ
+761 
-766 AQSK
+766 

>member
-1 MSVRVDTDKIKKA
+1 MSKNLKTSLIWVGEFMDTDKLKK
-14 IIFILPCLLFFWIG
+14 IIITALPLVLFFWIG
-28 DKVCCAY
+28 DKLCLAY
-35 RTVGISGNISVKAMP
+35 RTVTVVGDISVKLMP
-50 FFTNLGNALT
+50 FLDNLGTTLV
-60 NPLPSL
+60 NPLPSF
-66 HPLDAFVGFMTA
+66 HPLDVFVGVATA
-78 VIAKLVLEYKR
+78 VIARLVLIYKD
-89 KHRKKYAEDKEYGSA
+89 KHRKKFAQDEEYGSA
-104 RWGTPKDIE
+104 RWGNAKDIE
-113 PYMDRQNFDNNV
+113 PYMDKKDFADNV
-125 LLTQTER
+125 LLTQSER
-132 ITMGK
+132 LTMGK
-137 PSNVKYARNQN
+137 TSNVKYARNQN

-179 PKGTVLVECGKM
+179 PKGTTLPECGKM
-191 LQKGKPVVKN
+191 LQRGQPIVRN
-201 GKIIGYTPYSIR
+201 GEIIGYKPYSIR

-219 FSKSMHYNPFAYI
+219 FDKSMHYNPFAYI
-232 RPESREQDILRTV
+232 RPKTREQDILRTV
-245 EVLITNTTGD
+245 EVLIANTTGE

-315 FYYLERWIEN
+315 FYYLEKWIEKDWGKDEKFAEQN
-325 AWEQDEQFSEENE
+325 A
-338 NYAELKDAEV
+338 NYSDLIDIEV
-348 DDWRASLGRFAVRQ
+348 EPWRASLGRFAVRQ

-388 SIDKVLEITSY
+388 SIDRILEITSY
-399 DEMHLDTIGDKL
+399 DEMHLDTVGDEL
-411 TALFIIISDTDDTF
+411 TALFIIVSDTDDTF

-432 YSQLFNLLC
+432 YTQLFNLLC

-448 NGSGRLKYPVRCL
+448 DGSGRLKYPVRCL

-563 ELMSQDELSVM
+563 ELKSQDELAVM
-574 DNSQCI
+574 DNSLCI

-589 MSKKF
+589 LSKKF
-594 DITNTRITASCLTAT
+594 DITKHKNY
-609 RKIILMLQGLLR
+609 
-621 AVKKMLLFYKTHN
+621 KMLFDY
-634 IPNIGKLIHKGAKPM
+634 AKQ
-649 NFLSKTEPNKLSRR
+649 NYFD
-663 CKKSK
+663 
-668 KAVAV
+668 VAKFV
-673 LTAIASIAAMSCMSC
+673 AHRNNRS
-688 FAAVNASSFIS
+688 
-699 TAQTVLTA
+699 
-707 VICLIGAG
+707 
-715 LAVWGIINLLEGY
+715 
-728 GNDNPGA
+728 
-735 KSQGMKQLMAGIAL
+735 AL
-749 IAAGVLLVPVLG
+749 INKNSVYTEYKY
-761 QMMNQ
+761 N
-766 AQSK
+766 K

>member
-1 MSVRVDTDKIKKA
+1 MSKNLKTSLIWVGEFMDTDKLKK
-14 IIFILPCLLFFWIG
+14 IIITALPLVLFFWIG
-28 DKVCCAY
+28 DKLCLAY
-35 RTVGISGNISVKAMP
+35 RTVTVVGDISVKLMP
-50 FFTNLGNALT
+50 FLDNLGTTLV
-60 NPLPSL
+60 NPLPSF
-66 HPLDAFVGFMTA
+66 HPLDVFVGVATA
-78 VIAKLVLEYKR
+78 VIARLVLIYKD
-89 KHRKKYAEDKEYGSA
+89 KHRKKFAQDEEYGSA
-104 RWGTPKDIE
+104 RWGNAKDIE
-113 PYMDRQNFDNNV
+113 PYMDKKDFADNV
-125 LLTQTER
+125 LLTQSER
-132 ITMGK
+132 LTMGK

-179 PKGTVLVECGKM
+179 PKGTTLPECGKM
-191 LQKGKPVVKN
+191 LQRGQPIVRN
-201 GKIIGYTPYSIR
+201 GEIIGYKPYSIR

-219 FSKSMHYNPFAYI
+219 FDKSMHYNPFAYI
-232 RPESREQDILRTV
+232 RPKTREQDILRTV
-245 EVLITNTTGD
+245 EVLIANTTGE

-274 IALIITMCPE
+274 IALILTMCPE
-284 EEWNFET
+284 NEWNFET

-303 DNETFKNAIDWA
+303 DDESFKNAIDWA
-315 FYYLERWIEN
+315 FYYLEKWIEKDWEKDEKFAEQN
-325 AWEQDEQFSEENE
+325 A
-338 NYAELKDAEV
+338 NYSDLIDIEV
-348 DDWRASLGRFAVRQ
+348 EPWRASLGRFAVRQ

-388 SIDKVLEITSY
+388 SIDRILEITSY
-399 DEMHLDTIGDKL
+399 DEMHLDTVGDEL
-411 TALFIIISDTDDTF
+411 TALFIIVSDTDDTF

-432 YSQLFNLLC
+432 YTQLFNLLC

-448 NGSGRLKYPVRCL
+448 DGSGRLKYPVRCL

-563 ELMSQDELSVM
+563 DMPYLFVKSSVALNLS
-574 DNSQCI
+574 
-580 LQIRGLHPF
+580 
-589 MSKKF
+589 
-594 DITNTRITASCLTAT
+594 
-609 RKIILMLQGLLR
+609 
-621 AVKKMLLFYKTHN
+621 
-634 IPNIGKLIHKGAKPM
+634 
-649 NFLSKTEPNKLSRR
+649 
-663 CKKSK
+663 
-668 KAVAV
+668 
-673 LTAIASIAAMSCMSC
+673 
-688 FAAVNASSFIS
+688 
-699 TAQTVLTA
+699 
-707 VICLIGAG
+707 
-715 LAVWGIINLLEGY
+715 
-728 GNDNPGA
+728 
-735 KSQGMKQLMAGIAL
+735 
-749 IAAGVLLVPVLG
+749 
-761 QMMNQ
+761 
-766 AQSK
+766 

>member
-1 MSVRVDTDKIKKA
+1 MLKNLKTSLIWVGEFMDTDKLKK
-14 IIFILPCLLFFWIG
+14 IIITALPLVLFFWIG
-28 DKVCCAY
+28 DKLCLAY
-35 RTVGISGNISVKAMP
+35 RTVTVVGDISVKLMP
-50 FFTNLGNALT
+50 FLDNLGTTLV
-60 NPLPSL
+60 NPLPSF
-66 HPLDAFVGFMTA
+66 HPLDVFVGVATA
-78 VIAKLVLEYKR
+78 VIARLVLIYKD
-89 KHRKKYAEDKEYGSA
+89 KHRKKFAQDEEYGSA
-104 RWGTPKDIE
+104 RWGNAKDIE
-113 PYMDRQNFDNNV
+113 PYMDKKDFADNV
-125 LLTQTER
+125 LLTQSER
-132 ITMGK
+132 LTMGK

-165 PNLMQMHSSYVVTD
+165 SNLMQMHSSYVVTD
-179 PKGTVLVECGKM
+179 PKGTTLPECGKM
-191 LQKGKPVVKN
+191 LQRGQPIVRN
-201 GKIIGYTPYSIR
+201 GEIIGYKPYSIR

-219 FSKSMHYNPFAYI
+219 FDKSMHYNPFAYI
-232 RPESREQDILRTV
+232 RPKTREQDILRTV
-245 EVLITNTTGD
+245 EVLIANTTGE

-274 IALIITMCPE
+274 IALILTMCPE
-284 EEWNFET
+284 NEWNFET

-303 DNETFKNAIDWA
+303 DDESFKNAIDWA
-315 FYYLERWIEN
+315 FYYLEKWIEKDWEKDEKFAEQN
-325 AWEQDEQFSEENE
+325 A
-338 NYAELKDAEV
+338 NYSDLIDIEV
-348 DDWRASLGRFAVRQ
+348 EPWRASLGRFAVRQ

-388 SIDKVLEITSY
+388 SIDRILEITSY
-399 DEMHLDTIGDKL
+399 DEMHLDTVGDEL
-411 TALFIIISDTDDTF
+411 TALFIIVSDTDDTF

-432 YSQLFNLLC
+432 YTQLFNLLC

-448 NGSGRLKYPVRCL
+448 DGSGRLKYPVRCL

-563 ELMSQDELSVM
+563 ELKSQDELAVM
-574 DNSQCI
+574 DNSLCI

-589 MSKKF
+589 LSKKF
-594 DITNTRITASCLTAT
+594 DITKHKNY
-609 RKIILMLQGLLR
+609 
-621 AVKKMLLFYKTHN
+621 KMLFDY
-634 IPNIGKLIHKGAKPM
+634 AKQ
-649 NFLSKTEPNKLSRR
+649 NYFD
-663 CKKSK
+663 
-668 KAVAV
+668 VAKFV
-673 LTAIASIAAMSCMSC
+673 AHRNNRS
-688 FAAVNASSFIS
+688 
-699 TAQTVLTA
+699 
-707 VICLIGAG
+707 
-715 LAVWGIINLLEGY
+715 
-728 GNDNPGA
+728 
-735 KSQGMKQLMAGIAL
+735 AL
-749 IAAGVLLVPVLG
+749 INKNSVYTEYKY
-761 QMMNQ
+761 N
-766 AQSK
+766 K

>member
-1 MSVRVDTDKIKKA
+1 MSKNLKTSLIWVGEFMDTDKLKK
-14 IIFILPCLLFFWIG
+14 IIITALPLVLFFWIG
-28 DKVCCAY
+28 DKLCLAY
-35 RTVGISGNISVKAMP
+35 RTVTVVGDISVKLMP
-50 FFTNLGNALT
+50 FLDNLGTTLV
-60 NPLPSL
+60 NPLPSF
-66 HPLDAFVGFMTA
+66 HPLDVFVGVATA
-78 VIAKLVLEYKR
+78 VIARLVLIYKD
-89 KHRKKYAEDKEYGSA
+89 KHRKKFAQDEEYGSA
-104 RWGTPKDIE
+104 RWGNAKDIE
-113 PYMDRQNFDNNV
+113 PYMDKKDFADNV
-125 LLTQTER
+125 LLTQSER
-132 ITMGK
+132 LTMGK

-179 PKGTVLVECGKM
+179 PKGTTLPECGKM
-191 LQKGKPVVKN
+191 LQRGQPIVRN
-201 GKIIGYTPYSIR
+201 GEIIGYKPYSIR

-219 FSKSMHYNPFAYI
+219 FDKSMHYNPFAYI
-232 RPESREQDILRTV
+232 RPKTREQDILRTV
-245 EVLITNTTGD
+245 EVLIANTTGE

-274 IALIITMCPE
+274 IALILTMCPE
-284 EEWNFET
+284 NEWNFET

-303 DNETFKNAIDWA
+303 DDESFKNAIDWA
-315 FYYLERWIEN
+315 FYYLEKWIEKDWEKDEKFAEQN
-325 AWEQDEQFSEENE
+325 A
-338 NYAELKDAEV
+338 NYSDLIDIEV
-348 DDWRASLGRFAVRQ
+348 EPWRASLGRFAVRQ

-388 SIDKVLEITSY
+388 SIDRILEITSY
-399 DEMHLDTIGDKL
+399 DEMHLDTVGDEL
-411 TALFIIISDTDDTF
+411 TALFIIVSDTDDTF

-432 YSQLFNLLC
+432 YTQLFNLLC

-448 NGSGRLKYPVRCL
+448 DGSGRLKYPVRCL

-563 ELMSQDELSVM
+563 ELKSQDELAVM
-574 DNSQCI
+574 DNSLCI
-580 LQIRGLHPF
+580 LQIR
-589 MSKKF
+589 
-594 DITNTRITASCLTAT
+594 
-609 RKIILMLQGLLR
+609 
-621 AVKKMLLFYKTHN
+621 
-634 IPNIGKLIHKGAKPM
+634 
-649 NFLSKTEPNKLSRR
+649 
-663 CKKSK
+663 
-668 KAVAV
+668 
-673 LTAIASIAAMSCMSC
+673 
-688 FAAVNASSFIS
+688 
-699 TAQTVLTA
+699 
-707 VICLIGAG
+707 
-715 LAVWGIINLLEGY
+715 
-728 GNDNPGA
+728 
-735 KSQGMKQLMAGIAL
+735 
-749 IAAGVLLVPVLG
+749 
-761 QMMNQ
+761 
-766 AQSK
+766 

>member
-1 MSVRVDTDKIKKA
+1 MDTDKLKK
-14 IIFILPCLLFFWIG
+14 IIITALPLVLFFWIG
-28 DKVCCAY
+28 DKLCLAY
-35 RTVGISGNISVKAMP
+35 RTVTVVGDISVKLMP
-50 FFTNLGNALT
+50 FLDNLGTTLV
-60 NPLPSL
+60 NPLPSF
-66 HPLDAFVGFMTA
+66 HPLDVFVGVATA
-78 VIAKLVLEYKR
+78 VIARLVLIYKD
-89 KHRKKYAEDKEYGSA
+89 KHRKKFAQDEEYGSA
-104 RWGTPKDIE
+104 RWGNAKDIE
-113 PYMDRQNFDNNV
+113 PYMDKKDFADNV
-125 LLTQTER
+125 LLTQSER
-132 ITMGK
+132 LTMGK

-179 PKGTVLVECGKM
+179 PKGTTLPECGKM
-191 LQKGKPVVKN
+191 LQRGQPIVRN
-201 GKIIGYTPYSIR
+201 GEIIGYKPYSIR

-219 FSKSMHYNPFAYI
+219 FDKSMHYNPFAYI
-232 RPESREQDILRTV
+232 RPKTREQDILRTV
-245 EVLITNTTGD
+245 EVLIANTTGE

-315 FYYLERWIEN
+315 FYYLEKWIEKDWEKDEKFAEQN
-325 AWEQDEQFSEENE
+325 A
-338 NYAELKDAEV
+338 NYSDLIDIEV
-348 DDWRASLGRFAVRQ
+348 EPWRASLGRFAVRQ

-388 SIDKVLEITSY
+388 SIDRILEITSY
-399 DEMHLDTIGDKL
+399 DEMHLDTVGDEL
-411 TALFIIISDTDDTF
+411 TALFIIVSDTDDTF

-432 YSQLFNLLC
+432 YTQLFNLLC

-448 NGSGRLKYPVRCL
+448 DGSGRLKYPVRCL

-563 ELMSQDELSVM
+563 ELKSQDELAVM
-574 DNSQCI
+574 DNSLCI

-589 MSKKF
+589 LSKKF
-594 DITNTRITASCLTAT
+594 DITKHKNY
-609 RKIILMLQGLLR
+609 
-621 AVKKMLLFYKTHN
+621 KMLFDY
-634 IPNIGKLIHKGAKPM
+634 AKQ
-649 NFLSKTEPNKLSRR
+649 NYFD
-663 CKKSK
+663 
-668 KAVAV
+668 VAKFV
-673 LTAIASIAAMSCMSC
+673 AHRNNRS
-688 FAAVNASSFIS
+688 
-699 TAQTVLTA
+699 
-707 VICLIGAG
+707 
-715 LAVWGIINLLEGY
+715 
-728 GNDNPGA
+728 
-735 KSQGMKQLMAGIAL
+735 AL
-749 IAAGVLLVPVLG
+749 INKNSVYTEYKY
-761 QMMNQ
+761 N
-766 AQSK
+766 K